1 MPDEYTYT
9 LPAGSS
15 EYTYSPPPQTDF
27 LGGQAPPS
35 MPRAGAQGDL
45 GTRVESA
52 LNTFPHAVAQDIVGT
67 GKSAWNALA
76 HPIDTATNAYHSLQA
91 DAEERNKYAD
101 AAQAAKSKGD
111 YAGMFGNTFAGMVP
125 FVGPMV
131 AKIADA
137 AQKGDLD
144 TVAENAAHLYT
155 AAAMQKALPEVPGT
169 VKAIPGAIKSGTT
182 AGLDWAADASAPLA
196 LKAANAINA
205 HPQIAKAAIT
215 AGIGAPAYLAGKALS
230 GDVGFGGYG
239 GAYIGMQTAKHIG
252 NAVTDWASEYPEA
265 ASKLKTIQRAAQQRA
280 NPGVSLPEQAGVTT
294 NPPVVAPPVEPI
306 AGALPSGKV
315 PGGIW
320 NQEAAPAA
328 PTPTVTTPSGPSPQ
342 LRAAIA
348 KAVGPNG
355 NVQRVLDDMIARGES
370 DPYTGAS
377 LGGQSAPTTSAPPP
391 TQPTPLETPTNAIPQ
406 QSTSATPVPSP
417 SAGVLPHQIQPNSL
431 VVDDIW
437 RHATTGQDRP
447 VSMMSTRGLAQF
459 AKEQGIPVDQAR
471 QALEADN
478 YTIPTS
484 KELWQGL
491 TSRGAEMGYNRQAL
505 YDKIQGDWGL
515 ERATDATTEELL
527 KTYGDILSHPGPLS
541 AQHIG
546 AANYMLGDT
555 GMQPVAPINLPI
567 NLRTQ
572 P

>member
-9 LPAGSS
+9 PPPSSGSS
-15 EYTYSPPPQTDF
+15 DEYTYSQPPGILSRIGSQVGDF
-27 LGGQAPPS
+27 FSTASHAMNPENL
-35 MPRAGAQGDL
+35 MAQVPTSWEDL
-45 GTRVESA
+45 K
-52 LNTFPHAVAQDIVGT
+52 N
-67 GKSAWNALA
+67 KWNAETE
-76 HPIDTATNAYHSLQA
+76 D
-91 DAEERNKYAD
+91 
-101 AAQAAKSKGD
+101 AKSKGAAAVNQFKQGNIGTGVSTLMNAEPFIGQP
-111 YAGMFGNTFAGMVP
+111 AGQAAEHLRQGDVGKAAGTLAPYFIPAMP
-125 FVGPMV
+125 
-131 AKIADA
+131 DA
-137 AQKGDLD
+137 AAGAANG
-144 TVAENAAHLYT
+144 VRNAT
-155 AAAMQKALPEVPGT
+155 N
-169 VKAIPGAIKSGTT
+169 
-182 AGLDWAADASAPLA
+182 AGLDWAADASAPM
-196 LKAANAINA
+196 AAKVADAINT
-205 HPQIAKAAIT
+205 HPAIAKT
-215 AGIGAPAYLAGKALS
+215 VIGAGAAVPTYLAAHALS
-230 GDVGFGGYG
+230 HDVGMSGFGSFM
-239 GAYIGMQTAKHIG
+239 AAREAAKHIG
-252 NAVTDWASEYPEA
+252 NAVTDWASQYPEA
-265 ASKLKTIQRAAQQRA
+265 AAKLKSIDRAAQQRA
-280 NPGVSLPEQAGVTT
+280 NPGVSLPEQAGVTA

-306 AGALPSGKV
+306 AGALPGGKV

-355 NVQRVLDDMIARGES
+355 NVQRVLDDMIARGEN
-370 DPYTGAS
+370 DPYTGVS

-391 TQPTPLETPTNAIPQ
+391 TQPTPVSAPVAPTPQPTAP
-406 QSTSATPVPSP
+406 T
-417 SAGVLPHQIQPNSL
+417 AGALPHQIQPNSL

-471 QALEADN
+471 RALEADN

-505 YDKIQGDWGL
+505 YDKIQNDWGL

-527 KTYGDILSHPGPLS
+527 KTYGEILAHPGPLS